1 MDGDEALRK
10 ERRASL
16 EIDAIEPRKRP
27 WSARRQVH
35 VMKTIPESK
44 QHATSIDRHEI
55 RQFWSTSFDPRNPA
69 SNVADGSSATF
80 WVSSGLYPQLIGC
93 TFRRP
98 IALWKVLVYCT
109 GVRSLRLLWRQ
120 ADLWA
125 DQRQTAQDSTEFVF
139 CLGAL
144 KSATA
149 TAVQLEVLDGADFAI
164 VRHLAFV
171 EHASR
176 SFDDDAALDL
186 RESPV
191 GEGPPCGQRRRSLDT
206 TY

>member
-1 MDGDEALRK
+1 MAMD
-10 ERRASL
+10 
-16 EIDAIEPRKRP
+16 EPRKRP

-35 VMKTIPESK
+35 VMRTIPEAK

-55 RQFWSTSFDPRNPA
+55 RQCWSTSFDPRNPA
-69 SNVADGSSATF
+69 SNVADGSPTF
-80 WVSSGLYPQLIGC
+80 WASSGLYPQLIGC

-98 IALWKVLVYCT
+98 IALWKVLVYCS

-139 CLGAL
+139 CLA
-144 KSATA
+144 ACT
-149 TAVQLEVLDGADFAI
+149 TTVQLEVLDGADFAI

-171 EHASR
+171 EQPAST
-176 SFDDDAALDL
+176 FDDDAAFDL
-186 RESPV
+186 RELPSQTTPLSPA
-191 GEGPPCGQRRRSLDT
+191 
-206 TY
+206 